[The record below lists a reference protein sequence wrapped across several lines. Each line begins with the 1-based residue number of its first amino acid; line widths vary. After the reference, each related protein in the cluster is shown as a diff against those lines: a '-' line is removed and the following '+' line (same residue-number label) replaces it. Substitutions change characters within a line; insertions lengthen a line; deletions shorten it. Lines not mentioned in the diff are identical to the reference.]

1 MENEKELVIRM
12 AEAEQ
17 EAVAAVNRIMAKH
30 DLPCFL
36 FEPILDKIHHQLI
49 DGKTAELAQ
58 AQAQAKARSH
68 AKEEANDDHA

>member
-1 MENEKELVIRM
+1 MANEKELVIRM

-17 EAVAAVNRIMAKH
+17 ETVAAVNSIMANH

-36 FEPILDKIHHQLI
+36 FEPILDKIHRQLI

-58 AQAQAKARSH
+58 AQARSCAES
-68 AKEEANDDHA
+68 AKEESDENHA